1 MKLTSQNTRKSPPQ
15 TKRTKLKN
23 GDREMGYPRMNE
35 KKKKKMTQHEMLVVY
50 TPLIRYQLN

>member
-35 KKKKKMTQHEMLVVY
+35 KKKK
-50 TPLIRYQLN
+50 R